1 MNKWKLIITAP
12 YLLHTLLKARRMTKK
27 VFRDPNLVSEEYRY
41 RWLQKRARYFAWIYD
56 VKVNIE
62 GLDNWVENKPC
73 VIIANHQSNF
83 DALLLL
89 LINDFSKFAPV
100 AFIAKKELQNH
111 KIFKNF
117 VYLIDVLFLDRN
129 NPRQALTVLME
140 AKELIRVPR
149 SLVIFP
155 EGTRSHGFT
164 LNEFKAAALKIA
176 YQVYTPI
183 IPIVIVNSYQVFDKN
198 YRGKK
203 QIHLIIQKPHQ
214 PANFINI
221 ATDVLAKNIQSNM
234 EKVIT
239 NFEKK
244 NLEAK

>member
-1 MNKWKLIITAP
+1 MNKWKLLVTLP
-12 YLLHTLLKARRMTKK
+12 YFLGTLWKAKRMTKK

-41 RWLQKRARYFAWIYD
+41 KWLQKRARYFAWIYN
-56 VKVNIE
+56 VKVNVE
-62 GLDNWVENKPC
+62 GLDNWVQNKPC

-100 AFIAKKELQNH
+100 AFIAKKELEKH

-117 VYLIDVLFLDRN
+117 VHLIDVLFLDRN
-129 NPRQALTVLME
+129 NPRQALEVLMQ

-164 LNEFKAAALKIA
+164 LKEFKGAALKIA
-176 YQVYTPI
+176 YQVYVPI
-183 IPIVIVNSYQVFDKN
+183 IPIVIINSYQVFDKN

-203 QIHLIIQKPHQ
+203 VIHLVIQKPHQ

-221 ATDVLAKNIQSNM
+221 ATDGLAKNIQANM
-234 EKVIT
+234 QKVID

-244 NLEAK
+244 N